1 MGEASLRGLFGSLR
15 RAVGARHARAAA
27 ACALVVA
34 TALATLPLSAH
45 AADEVAARPVDGLTI
60 GVMSDPHYF
69 PAEYQGTRAEDYQSQ
84 ISGDLRLMGENEALT
99 EAAVDQM
106 IADDE
111 SGEHPL
117 PSVLLVTGDLSSEGE

>member
-15 RAVGARHARAAA
+15 RAVGARPARAAA

-84 ISGDLRLMGENEALT
+84 I
-99 EAAVDQM
+99 
-106 IADDE
+106 
-111 SGEHPL
+111 
-117 PSVLLVTGDLSSEGE
+117 